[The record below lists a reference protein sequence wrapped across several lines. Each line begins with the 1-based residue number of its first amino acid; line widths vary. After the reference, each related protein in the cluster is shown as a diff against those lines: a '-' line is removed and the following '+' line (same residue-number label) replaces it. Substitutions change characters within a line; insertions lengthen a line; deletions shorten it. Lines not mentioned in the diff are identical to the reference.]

1 MRDKAK
7 KCAQDAR
14 YRQKHRE
21 EIAAKK
27 NRYYQEHREEI
38 AAKKTRYRQEHRDE
52 RIRYYQEHRE
62 ALLANRV
69 RYYQEHREEGRI
81 YALRYQKEH
90 REERTRYAKEQYRC
104 AKELCPRANPAVTI
118 KITCPVCGKTFG
130 CTGSRFNHSLKQL
143 GHPPR
148 YCSGECRNIANT
160 KHWQQNHSPYAIRI
174 KELTKRTRI
183 GGRP

>member
-1 MRDKAK
+1 MSQMVQVARTHLGESGTRISLKDALAKAQQPQTK
-7 KCAQDAR
+7 
-14 YRQKHRE
+14 
-21 EIAAKK
+21 
-27 NRYYQEHREEI
+27 EEI

-104 AKELCPRANPAVTI
+104 AKELCPRANPAVTM
-118 KITCPVCGKTFG
+118 KIICPVCGKTFG
-130 CTGSRFNHSLKQL
+130 CTGSTFNQSLKRA

-148 YCSGECRNIANT
+148 YCSQECMGIAYT